1 MLKKRKIGHQKKDSN
16 YRVCLV
22 MIMTMNKAIF
32 TTHNQGVFPQVR
44 TFKVLKSEKQQTN
57 KQTKKERL

>member
-1 MLKKRKIGHQKKDSN
+1 MPKKRKIGHQKEDSN

-32 TTHNQGVFPQVR
+32 TTNDHGVFPKVR
-44 TFKVLKSEKQQTN
+44 TFNVLKSEKQAN
-57 KQTKKERL
+57 

>member
-1 MLKKRKIGHQKKDSN
+1 MPKKRKIGNQKKDSN

-32 TTHNQGVFPQVR
+32 TTHNQVVFPQVR
-44 TFKVLKSEKQQTN
+44 TFKVLKSEKQAN
-57 KQTKKERL
+57 